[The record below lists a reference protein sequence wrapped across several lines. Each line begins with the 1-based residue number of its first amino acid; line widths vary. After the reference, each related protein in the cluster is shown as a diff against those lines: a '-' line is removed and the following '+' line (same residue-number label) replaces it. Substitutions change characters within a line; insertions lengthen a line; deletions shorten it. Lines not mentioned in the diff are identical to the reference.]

1 MRRLIVSSFVSLD
14 GVIGDPMSWAS
25 EYFDEQAVRKS
36 LAVLQRC
43 DAMLMG
49 TNTYQYFAPGWSA
62 ATDPYGARITA
73 MPKYVF
79 SSSLTS
85 AEWNNTIV
93 VAADAVTAVTEL
105 KQQDGGDLVMYG
117 YGRLAQ
123 SFLENDLVDEL
134 NIGINPVIVGHGTP
148 IFRPGPK
155 KAMALSAVERSATG
169 VVTLT
174 YSA

>member
-14 GVIGDPMSWAS
+14 GVIGDPRAWAS
-25 EYFDEQAVRKS
+25 EYFDEQAVQKS
-36 LAVLQRC
+36 LAVLQSC

-49 TNTYQYFAPGWSA
+49 TNTYEYFAPAWSA

-93 VAADAVTAVTEL
+93 VSADAVAAAAEL
-105 KQQDGGDLVMYG
+105 KQQDGGDLIMYG

-123 SFLENDLVDEL
+123 AFLEHGLVDEL
-134 NIGINPVIVGHGTP
+134 NIGIHPVIVGHGTP
-148 IFRPGPK
+148 LFRPGPS
-155 KAMALSAVERSATG
+155 KAMQLTAVERSATG
-169 VVTLT
+169 VVSLT